1 LKLDDDILAGVKA
14 IVSTSPRF
22 EATSSYY
29 SPLKADN
36 TATFTNKENRAGPF
50 ELIWDGCGLHDLDN
64 VNLRRSISH
73 TMIRHGSRVY
83 IEYTAEAWS
92 YEKKG
97 KDGCRLTLLSIGLL
111 ENPHSNCD
119 FDSARKKRRMAY

>member
-1 LKLDDDILAGVKA
+1 MMTCSQASRLLSLPRLGLKLHRHITPRLKPI
-14 IVSTSPRF
+14 IV
-22 EATSSYY
+22 
-29 SPLKADN
+29 
-36 TATFTNKENRAGPF
+36 TFTNRAGPF
-50 ELIWDGCGLHDLDN
+50 EFIWDGRSLHDLDN
-64 VNLRRSISH
+64 VDLRRSISH

-97 KDGCRLTLLSIGLL
+97 KERTDGCRLTLLSIGLL

-119 FDSARKKRRMAY
+119 FDSAKKKRRMAY